1 MEIYIFSIYHLDII
15 DFIPA
20 IPLWKFVPMPIPPI
34 ISFTNWFD
42 FKRAI
47 MEPTSNT
54 LLNNVLE
61 FSFIKANGINIIT
74 DITICKIS
82 SESRLLNQLLK
93 KPIVD
98 ELLRHNIAKGDSNTS
113 TLISMYLNAKLII
126 KANED
131 IESIPD
137 KIPSSENAS
146 NEFEVVW
153 FNIVVN
159 VEKEMLVPN
168 ILFPSSLKNVLIKFV
183 EFMKNVQICNEKL
196 AHTPDKNAFKKNFAG
211 DSILPPVRCE
221 IISRAA

>member
-1 MEIYIFSIYHLDII
+1 
-15 DFIPA
+15 
-20 IPLWKFVPMPIPPI
+20 
-34 ISFTNWFD
+34 
-42 FKRAI
+42 

-74 DITICKIS
+74 DITICKIN

-131 IESIPD
+131 MESIPD

-146 NEFEVVW
+146 NEFEVV
-153 FNIVVN
+153 
-159 VEKEMLVPN
+159 
-168 ILFPSSLKNVLIKFV
+168 
-183 EFMKNVQICNEKL
+183 
-196 AHTPDKNAFKKNFAG
+196 
-211 DSILPPVRCE
+211 
-221 IISRAA
+221 